1 MEITGLD
8 FVLINLLSY
17 VAGVATGLIICCKN
31 KDKLLVKSR
40 SLENLSLQQQQQQQ
54 QQQQMD
60 RPPSQVPYSTPP
72 IVASAPVEKPVKITV
87 E

>member
-1 MEITGLD
+1 MEITGFD

-17 VAGVATGLIICCKN
+17 VAGVATGLIVCCKN

-40 SLENLSLQQQQQQQ
+40 SLENLSLQQQQQ
-54 QQQQMD
+54 MD
-60 RPPSQVPYSTPP
+60 RPPSHVPYSTPP